1 MSNYSNG
8 LNSNDLVFYKEGEN
22 VMSGGYKLNS
32 IFLQNGVSPMQTNN
46 INNINNGKKRNKG
59 LESSSDSDSEKS
71 LYLDK
76 EVSSLFNDLVIP
88 VGLFFNNSKLFSE
101 NKVPFNKYEE
111 HTMISDDIFD
121 KLFNMVEYDSKKNKF
136 SKTKKMKNNFKMN
149 FKKALTKKS
158 RK

>member
-8 LNSNDLVFYKEGEN
+8 LNSNDLVFYKEGES

-46 INNINNGKKRNKG
+46 EKRRQKG
-59 LESSSDSDSEKS
+59 LETDSEKS
-71 LYLDK
+71 LSLDK

-88 VGLFFNNSKLFSE
+88 VGLFFNNSKLFPE
-101 NKVPFNKYEE
+101 NKVPFREYEE
-111 HTMISDDIFD
+111 HTMLSDDIFD
-121 KLFNMVEYDSKKNKF
+121 KLFKMVEYDSRKNKF
-136 SKTKKMKNNFKMN
+136 SKTKKMKNDFKMN

>member
-46 INNINNGKKRNKG
+46 INNEKKRNKG
-59 LESSSDSDSEKS
+59 LESEEEKNLS
-71 LYLDK
+71 LDK

-88 VGLFFNNSKLFSE
+88 VGLFLNNSKLFPE
-101 NKVPFNKYEE
+101 NKVPFKQYEE

-121 KLFNMVEYDSKKNKF
+121 KLFKMVEYDSKKNKF
-136 SKTKKMKNNFKMN
+136 SKTKKMKNDFKMN

>member
-1 MSNYSNG
+1 MSNYSNA
-8 LNSNDLVFYKEGEN
+8 LNSNDLVFYKEGES

-46 INNINNGKKRNKG
+46 INNEKKRNKG
-59 LESSSDSDSEKS
+59 LESDSGSGSEKS
-71 LYLDK
+71 LSLDK

-88 VGLFFNNSKLFSE
+88 VGLFFNNSKAFPE
-101 NKVPFNKYEE
+101 NKVPFKEYEE
-111 HTMISDDIFD
+111 HTMLSDDIFD
-121 KLFNMVEYDSKKNKF
+121 KLFKMVEYDSRKNKF
-136 SKTKKMKNNFKMN
+136 SKTKKMKSDFKMN

>member
-1 MSNYSNG
+1 MSNYSNT
-8 LNSNDLVFYKEGEN
+8 LNSNDLVFYQEGGN

-46 INNINNGKKRNKG
+46 TKKRNKG
-59 LESSSDSDSEKS
+59 LESEFENNPS
-71 LYLDK
+71 LDK

-88 VGLFFNNSKLFSE
+88 VGLFFNNSKMFPE
-101 NKVPFNKYEE
+101 NKVPFKQYEE
-111 HTMISDDIFD
+111 HSMISDDIFD
-121 KLFNMVEYDSKKNKF
+121 KLFKMAEYDSKKNKF
-136 SKTKKMKNNFKMN
+136 SKTKKMKSDFKMN

>member
-1 MSNYSNG
+1 MSNSTNG
-8 LNSNDLVFYKEGEN
+8 LNSNDLVFYKEGES

-32 IFLQNGVSPMQTNN
+32 IFLQNGVPPMQTNN
-46 INNINNGKKRNKG
+46 VNNTKKRNKG
-59 LESSSDSDSEKS
+59 LESEPDSDSEKTPS
-71 LYLDK
+71 LDK

-88 VGLFFNNSKLFSE
+88 VGLFLNNSKLFPK

-136 SKTKKMKNNFKMN
+136 SKTKKMKNDFKMN

>member
-1 MSNYSNG
+1 MSNYSNT
-8 LNSNDLVFYKEGEN
+8 LNSNDLVFYQEGGN

-46 INNINNGKKRNKG
+46 VKKRQKG
-59 LESSSDSDSEKS
+59 LESESEQDSNKTPS
-71 LYLDK
+71 LDK

-88 VGLFFNNSKLFSE
+88 VGLFFNNSKMFPE
-101 NKVPFNKYEE
+101 NKVPFKQYEE
-111 HTMISDDIFD
+111 HSMISDDIFD
-121 KLFNMVEYDSKKNKF
+121 KLFKMAEYDSKKNKF
-136 SKTKKMKNNFKMN
+136 SKTKKMKSDFKMN

>member
-1 MSNYSNG
+1 MYSNA
-8 LNSNDLVFYKEGEN
+8 LNSDDLVFYKEGEN

-46 INNINNGKKRNKG
+46 GKKKLKG
-59 LESSSDSDSEKS
+59 LESDSGSDKTPS
-71 LYLDK
+71 LDK

-88 VGLFFNNSKLFSE
+88 VGLFFNNNKFFSE
-101 NKVPFNKYEE
+101 NKIPFQQYEE
-111 HTMISDDIFD
+111 HTMLSDDIFD
-121 KLFNMVEYDSKKNKF
+121 KLFKMVEYDSKKNKF
-136 SKTKKMKNNFKMN
+136 SKTKKMKSDFKMN

>member
-1 MSNYSNG
+1 MSNYSNA
-8 LNSNDLVFYKEGEN
+8 LNSNDLVFYQEGGN

-46 INNINNGKKRNKG
+46 TKKRQKG
-59 LESSSDSDSEKS
+59 LESESDSDSS
-71 LYLDK
+71 NSPSLDK

-88 VGLFFNNSKLFSE
+88 VGLFLNNSKLFPE
-101 NKVPFNKYEE
+101 NKVPFKQYEE

-121 KLFNMVEYDSKKNKF
+121 KLFKMVEYDSKKNKF
-136 SKTKKMKNNFKMN
+136 SKTKKMKSDFKMN

>member
-1 MSNYSNG
+1 MSNYSNA
-8 LNSNDLVFYKEGEN
+8 LNSNDLVFYQEGGN

-46 INNINNGKKRNKG
+46 TKKRQKG
-59 LESSSDSDSEKS
+59 LESEQDSDSSNS
-71 LYLDK
+71 LSLDK

-88 VGLFFNNSKLFSE
+88 VGLFLNNSKLFPE
-101 NKVPFNKYEE
+101 NKVPFKQYEE
-111 HTMISDDIFD
+111 HTMLSDDIFD
-121 KLFNMVEYDSKKNKF
+121 KLFKMVEYDSKKNKF
-136 SKTKKMKNNFKMN
+136 SKTKKMKNDFKMN

>member
-1 MSNYSNG
+1 MSNSSNT
-8 LNSNDLVFYKEGEN
+8 LNSNDLVFYQEGGN

-46 INNINNGKKRNKG
+46 IKKRQKG
-59 LESSSDSDSEKS
+59 LESESDSGSDKS
-71 LYLDK
+71 PSLDK

-88 VGLFFNNSKLFSE
+88 VGLFFNNSKMFPE
-101 NKVPFNKYEE
+101 NKVPFKQYEQ
-111 HTMISDDIFD
+111 HAMISDDIFD
-121 KLFNMVEYDSKKNKF
+121 KLFKMAEYDSKKNKF
-136 SKTKKMKNNFKMN
+136 SKTKKMKSDFKMN

>member
-46 INNINNGKKRNKG
+46 TKKRQKG
-59 LESSSDSDSEKS
+59 LESESDDSKNLS
-71 LYLDK
+71 LDK

-88 VGLFFNNSKLFSE
+88 VGLFLNNSKLFPE
-101 NKVPFNKYEE
+101 NKVPFRQYEE
-111 HTMISDDIFD
+111 HTMLSDDIFD
-121 KLFNMVEYDSKKNKF
+121 QLFKMVEYDSRKNKF
-136 SKTKKMKNNFKMN
+136 SKTKKMKNDFKMN

>member
-1 MSNYSNG
+1 MSNYLNG

-46 INNINNGKKRNKG
+46 INNGKKRNKG
-59 LESSSDSDSEKS
+59 LESEEEKNLS
-71 LYLDK
+71 LDK

-88 VGLFFNNSKLFSE
+88 VGLFLNNSKLFPE
-101 NKVPFNKYEE
+101 NKLPFREYEE

-121 KLFNMVEYDSKKNKF
+121 KLFKMVEYDSRKNKF
-136 SKTKKMKNNFKMN
+136 SKTKKMKNDFKMN

>member
-1 MSNYSNG
+1 MSNYSNA

-46 INNINNGKKRNKG
+46 TKKRQKG
-59 LESSSDSDSEKS
+59 LESEQDSDSSNS
-71 LYLDK
+71 LSLDK

-88 VGLFFNNSKLFSE
+88 VGLFLNNSKLFPE
-101 NKVPFNKYEE
+101 NKVPFKKYEE

-121 KLFNMVEYDSKKNKF
+121 KLFKMVEYDSRKNKF
-136 SKTKKMKNNFKMN
+136 SKTKKMKNDFKMN

>member
-1 MSNYSNG
+1 MSNSSNS
-8 LNSNDLVFYKEGEN
+8 LNSNDLVFYQEGGN

-46 INNINNGKKRNKG
+46 INNEKKRQKG
-59 LESSSDSDSEKS
+59 LESDSGSEKS
-71 LYLDK
+71 PSLDK

-88 VGLFFNNSKLFSE
+88 VGLFFNNSKMFPE
-101 NKVPFNKYEE
+101 NKVPFKQYEE
-111 HTMISDDIFD
+111 HTMLSDDIFD
-121 KLFNMVEYDSKKNKF
+121 KLFKMVEYDSKKNKF
-136 SKTKKMKNNFKMN
+136 SKTKKMKSDFKMN

>member
-1 MSNYSNG
+1 MSNYSNA

-46 INNINNGKKRNKG
+46 LKKRNKG
-59 LESSSDSDSEKS
+59 LESESDSDNKS
-71 LYLDK
+71 PSLDK

-88 VGLFFNNSKLFSE
+88 VGLFLNNSKLFPE
-101 NKVPFNKYEE
+101 NKVPFKQYEE

-121 KLFNMVEYDSKKNKF
+121 KLFKMAEYDSKKNKF
-136 SKTKKMKNNFKMN
+136 SKTKKMKSDFKMN

>member
-1 MSNYSNG
+1 MSNYSNT
-8 LNSNDLVFYKEGEN
+8 LNSNDLVFYQEEGS

-46 INNINNGKKRNKG
+46 IKKRNKG
-59 LESSSDSDSEKS
+59 LESEPEQDSNKS
-71 LYLDK
+71 LSLDK

-88 VGLFFNNSKLFSE
+88 VGLFFNNSKMFPE
-101 NKVPFNKYEE
+101 NKLPFKQYEE

-121 KLFNMVEYDSKKNKF
+121 KLFKMVEYDSKKNKF
-136 SKTKKMKNNFKMN
+136 SKTKKMKSDFKMN